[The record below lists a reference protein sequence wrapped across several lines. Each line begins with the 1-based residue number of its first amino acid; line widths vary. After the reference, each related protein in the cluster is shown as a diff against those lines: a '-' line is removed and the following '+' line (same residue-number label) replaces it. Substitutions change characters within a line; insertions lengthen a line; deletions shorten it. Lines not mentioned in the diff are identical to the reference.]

1 MCRSNERHKRMDG
14 EGLLKYSTLGIA
26 ALVFRIAVMLWIFFF
41 LKELSLTLV
50 AMKKITGEHT
60 Y

>member
-1 MCRSNERHKRMDG
+1 MCMSNERHNLTDG
-14 EGLLKYSTLGIA
+14 EGWLKCSSLGIA
-26 ALVFRIAVMLWIFFF
+26 ALGFRIAVMIFF

>member
-1 MCRSNERHKRMDG
+1 MDG
-14 EGLLKYSTLGIA
+14 EGLLKCSTLGIA

-50 AMKKITGEHT
+50 AMKKITGERT